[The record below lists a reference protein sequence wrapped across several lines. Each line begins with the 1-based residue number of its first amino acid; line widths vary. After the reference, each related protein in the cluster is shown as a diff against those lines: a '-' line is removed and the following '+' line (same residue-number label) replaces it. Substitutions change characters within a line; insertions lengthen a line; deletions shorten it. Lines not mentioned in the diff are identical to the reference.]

1 MNVLQEK
8 ILSLIQ
14 SHREGSYWDFKEVA
28 YTKEKNADFV
38 HDVLC
43 MANSITGCDKYII
56 MGVSDSKD
64 CCKIKGL
71 VGERKCQADYI
82 NILRELKF
90 ADVRPEIEL
99 RTIKIRKKEIDVL
112 IIKESSLKPF
122 YLIERYQ
129 KVEPYRIYTR
139 ILDTNT
145 PVDKSADF
153 SVIERMWRQRFN
165 LDLPPKEKFERVL
178 EDTENWHMDI
188 GNEENAYYE
197 PSPEYQILFGEL
209 EEGEECYSYFFC
221 NERAFFGTAEFKYH
235 STTLFKIQ
243 YGTVDEMRINIAIPQ
258 IASFSVKDHFFYYY
272 FIKGTLLYKFH
283 KLICNVGL
291 KFSRAGN
298 LYSPFLVFDSE
309 DDRKNFHRYLKSI
322 PDLDQKIASHEYG
335 NYLFKQKNHP
345 NMRFLAFAIDAYKEW
360 EIRKNIK

>member
-1 MNVLQEK
+1 MNILQE
-8 ILSLIQ
+8 IIFSLIQ
-14 SHREGSYWDFKEVA
+14 SHREGPYWDFKEIA
-28 YTKEKNADFV
+28 YAKDKNADFI

-64 CCKIKGL
+64 GCKIKGL

-165 LDLPPKEKFERVL
+165 LDLPPKEKFEKIL
-178 EDTENWHMDI
+178 DDISNWHIDV

-197 PSPEYQILFGEL
+197 PSPEYQIVFKEMRDGRED
-209 EEGEECYSYFFC
+209 YSYFFI
-221 NERAFFGTAEFKYH
+221 NEKSFFGEAEFRFH
-235 STTLFKIQ
+235 STKLFDLQ
-243 YGTVDEMRINIAIPQ
+243 YGYVDECRIPIAIPE
-258 IASFSVKDHFFYYY
+258 IHSFNSSKNYFYFF
-272 FIKGTLLYKFH
+272 FIENTIRYKFH
-283 KLICNVGL
+283 KLINGDSLYFARGGL
-291 KFSRAGN
+291 RYN
-298 LYSPFLVFDSE
+298 PFLIFKKDKE
-309 DDRKNFHRYLKSI
+309 REEFEKYLRDI
-322 PDLDQKIASHEYG
+322 PDLDAQIENHEFG
-335 NYLFKQKNHP
+335 NSLYSVKPYENL
-345 NMRFLAFAIDAYKEW
+345 RFLAFVIDAYKEW
-360 EIRKNIK
+360 MNNQSV

>member
-1 MNVLQEK
+1 MNILQE
-8 ILSLIQ
+8 IIFSLIQ
-14 SHREGSYWDFKEVA
+14 SHREGPYWDFKEIA
-28 YTKEKNADFV
+28 YAKDKNADFV

-64 CCKIKGL
+64 GCKIKGL

-99 RTIKIRKKEIDVL
+99 RTIKIGKKEIDVL

-129 KVEPYRIYTR
+129 KVEPYRIYAR

-153 SVIERMWRQRFN
+153 TIIERMWRQRFN
-165 LDLPPKEKFERVL
+165 LDLPPKEKFERIL
-178 EDTENWHMDI
+178 EDTENWHIDV

-197 PSPEYQILFGEL
+197 PSPEYQILFSEL
-209 EEGEECYSYFFC
+209 DEGEECYSYFFC
-221 NERAFFGTAEFKYH
+221 NEKAFFGTAEFKYH

-258 IASFSVKDHFFYYY
+258 IAGFSAKHHYFYYY
-272 FIKGTLLYKFH
+272 FIKGSVRHKFH
-283 KLICNVGL
+283 ELVCGDGL
-291 KFSRAGN
+291 KCSRAGN
-298 LYSPFLVFDSE
+298 RYNPFLVFDSE
-309 DDRKNFHRYLKSI
+309 EDQKSFDKYLKSI
-322 PDLDQKIASHEYG
+322 PDLEQKVENHDYG

-360 EIRKNIK
+360 NEREIIK